1 MGQDQNFQVYRVAVL
16 GAAGGIG
23 KQTVLRALEQGH
35 KVRAILRT
43 PANLAINHP
52 NLEIVKGDIL
62 KPECLYEYLKD
73 QDVVVSAIGKN
84 SFKKTVLYSQGNRNL
99 LDALAEAGVKRAY
112 FISASGLEVNPTHSL
127 VVRLATKY
135 ILQRLLCNMYAD
147 LWRMEN
153 IVKESEIDWTII
165 RPPKLLDKQGR
176 GKYRIALNGY
186 LYNGLS
192 ISRADV
198 AHFIIQS
205 LADEA
210 VIKKTVEIA
219 Y

>member
-1 MGQDQNFQVYRVAVL
+1 
-16 GAAGGIG
+16 
-23 KQTVLRALEQGH
+23 
-35 KVRAILRT
+35 
-43 PANLAINHP
+43 
-52 NLEIVKGDIL
+52 
-62 KPECLYEYLKD
+62 
-73 QDVVVSAIGKN
+73 
-84 SFKKTVLYSQGNRNL
+84 
-99 LDALAEAGVKRAY
+99 
-112 FISASGLEVNPTHSL
+112 
-127 VVRLATKY
+127 
-135 ILQRLLCNMYAD
+135 MYAD

-153 IVKESEIDWTII
+153 IVKESQIDWTII

-176 GKYRIALNGY
+176 GEYRIALNGY